1 MPSVP
6 GPTGNSSRGERGAR
20 GVAPPATAEAAAA
33 SAAANAPTADAG
45 PAGVNPASF
54 SMALLTNPDPPAA
67 PAGGG
72 EVVLPALLG
81 PISPPASPEALGNA
95 LERPSRMGG
104 SALLAAMLA
113 TLGGCF
119 ALLLGIAVL
128 LLPLL
133 TPELSRPR
141 DAFWGAVVLLL
152 GLVLVTS
159 AERLTGAPMLAV
171 LCGGLLIGRLGSE
184 VGQGR
189 WNQLSGEERSAL
201 ATPQRWV
208 SGLQQLSAAS
218 ARLLLTARE
227 LGGGLASWLAAR
239 RQPKAS
245 GKRWVRPEAEVEADR
260 EAEGA
265 AETPPTGALRG
276 TGPDNTSE
284 EPAATSSPSPPAQ
297 HEPSAQREPAD
308 HLEPSDQQGPAE
320 GFSGPDQPA
329 GLAAEAAAALQAMP
343 SPQAPDPAP
352 ASEAEAETETET
364 VEVEI
369 LDPPPP
375 QRSVPDFHAIDALLR
390 ASGALPSPGPAEPP
404 LAEAELEPE
413 DGFRGA

>member
-1 MPSVP
+1 
-6 GPTGNSSRGERGAR
+6 
-20 GVAPPATAEAAAA
+20 
-33 SAAANAPTADAG
+33 
-45 PAGVNPASF
+45 
-54 SMALLTNPDPPAA
+54 
-67 PAGGG
+67 
-72 EVVLPALLG
+72 
-81 PISPPASPEALGNA
+81 
-95 LERPSRMGG
+95 MGLF
-104 SALLAAMLA
+104 ALLAAMLA

-119 ALLLGIAVL
+119 ALTLGIAVL

-184 VGQGR
+184 VGRGR

-208 SGLQQLSAAS
+208 SGLQQLTAAL
-218 ARLLLTARE
+218 ARLLLSAQE

-245 GKRWVRPEAEVEADR
+245 GKRWVRPEAEAEPDGAADGEADGDADGDADG
-260 EAEGA
+260 EAVGEAAANGAAAEGPPTNA
-265 AETPPTGALRG
+265 AAEAPPTSAKAKETPPTGALHG
-276 TGPDNTSE
+276 DGADTTPT
-284 EPAATSSPSPPAQ
+284 EPAAAPSPSPPAQ
-297 HEPSAQREPAD
+297 RESTDLQQPTDHQESSDLQKPRDQR
-308 HLEPSDQQGPAE
+308 QPAE
-320 GFSGPDQPA
+320 GSSGPDQPA
-329 GLAAEAAAALQAMP
+329 GLAAEAAPAPQTML
-343 SPQAPDPAP
+343 SPQGQDQDQALTTEPQPGSDLE
-352 ASEAEAETETET
+352 SESQPESQPGSQLELESES

-375 QRSVPDFHAIDALLR
+375 QRTVPNFHAIDALLS
-390 ASGALPSPGPAEPP
+390 ASGALPPLGPGEPP

-413 DGFRGA
+413 EGFRGA

>member
-1 MPSVP
+1 
-6 GPTGNSSRGERGAR
+6 
-20 GVAPPATAEAAAA
+20 
-33 SAAANAPTADAG
+33 
-45 PAGVNPASF
+45 
-54 SMALLTNPDPPAA
+54 
-67 PAGGG
+67 
-72 EVVLPALLG
+72 
-81 PISPPASPEALGNA
+81 
-95 LERPSRMGG
+95 
-104 SALLAAMLA
+104 MLA

-171 LCGGLLIGRLGSE
+171 LCGGLLIGRLGTE
-184 VGQGR
+184 VGRGR

-201 ATPQRWV
+201 ATPQRWA
-208 SGLQQLSAAS
+208 SGLQQLGAAS
-218 ARLLLTARE
+218 ARLLLTAQE

-245 GKRWVRPEAEVEADR
+245 GKRWVRPEAEAEPDGAADG
-260 EAEGA
+260 EAEALASASGA
-265 AETPPTGALRG
+265 VAEERPTSSQAEETPPTGAEHG
-276 TGPDNTSE
+276 AGPEHTSA
-284 EPAATSSPSPPAQ
+284 EPGAASSPSPPAQ
-297 HEPSAQREPAD
+297 PESSHHQESSDLQKPSDQREPA
-308 HLEPSDQQGPAE
+308 E
-320 GFSGPDQPA
+320 GSSGPDQPA
-329 GLAAEAAAALQAMP
+329 GFAAEAAPAPQAKP
-343 SPQAPDPAP
+343 SPQEQDQALTTEPESQPEP
-352 ASEAEAETETET
+352 QPESGPGSELELESES

-375 QRSVPDFHAIDALLR
+375 QRTVPDFHAIDTLLS
-390 ASGALPSPGPAEPP
+390 ASGALPPTDPGEPP

-413 DGFRGA
+413 EGFHSAANGSHQP